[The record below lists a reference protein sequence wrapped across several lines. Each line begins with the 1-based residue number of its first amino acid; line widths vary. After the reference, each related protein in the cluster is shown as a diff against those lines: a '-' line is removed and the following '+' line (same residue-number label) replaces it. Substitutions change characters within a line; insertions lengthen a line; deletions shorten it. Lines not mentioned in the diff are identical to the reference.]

1 MMRFVWLSTSSRS
14 TAMTGPDEDEED
26 IDESVAEEGYWVSSL
41 SDEFD
46 LLDPI
51 SSMDAAADMQEVLPR
66 RSLQAGL

>member
-1 MMRFVWLSTSSRS
+1 
-14 TAMTGPDEDEED
+14 MTGPDEDEED